1 MTTVKDVRGF
11 VAAGA
16 AGEMSSQPR
25 DPVCGMPAEAGSA
38 PTLDHEGERF
48 YFCSEFCKNAFAW
61 NPGAYV
67 LRAHAAA
74 GAEEPARIVAYF
86 SMEVAVDPR
95 MPTYSGGLGVLAG
108 DTLRSF
114 ADLRIPAIGVTLVHR
129 SGYFAQSLDAE
140 GRQLERP
147 ETWSP
152 EACLRPLPARVEV
165 PVEGR
170 AVRIKAWRFDIVG
183 GSGWV
188 IPLVLLDT
196 NVPENAEADRRLT
209 DWLYG
214 GDDRY
219 RLAQEVVLGV
229 GGVRMLRALGHLD
242 VQKVHLNEGHAS
254 LAALELLR
262 ATEEPPSW
270 DFHDVQRRCVFTTHT
285 PVAAGHD
292 QFSYELVQSVVGDL
306 VPREVLRMLGGQDRL
321 NMTRLALNLSGH
333 VNGVARRHREVSQD
347 MFPGYVIGSVTNG
360 VHSTTWTAEPLQRLF
375 DEYVPAW
382 REDPTMLRQAASI
395 PVGDLLAAHGVA
407 KRRLVELV
415 RDRTGRALGE
425 KALTIG
431 FARRATQY
439 KRADLVFSDLKRLRA
454 LSRIGKLQLVFAG
467 KAHPRD
473 GAGKEIIQRIARA
486 GRELG
491 GEVPVVYLENY
502 DVELAKVLVSGADL
516 WLNTPRRPLEASGTS
531 GMKAAHNGVPSLSV
545 LDGWWI
551 EGHVEGVTGWSIGG
565 SAAGPPGGVSDAAD
579 AEDLYAKLAVVL
591 QLFHG
596 EPERWGAIMRMTIA
610 LNASFFNTHRMV
622 QQYAS
627 SAYMS

>member
-1 MTTVKDVRGF
+1 M
-11 VAAGA
+11 
-16 AGEMSSQPR
+16 
-25 DPVCGMPAEAGSA
+25 PVDEGNALA
-38 PTLDHEGERF
+38 LDHEGERF
-48 YFCSEFCKNAFAW
+48 FFCSELCKNAFAW
-61 NPGAYV
+61 NAGAYA

-74 GAEEPARIVAYF
+74 DTEEAARIIAYF
-86 SMEVAVDPR
+86 SMEVAADPR

-114 ADLRIPAIGVTLVHR
+114 ADLRIPAIAVTLVHR

-147 ETWSP
+147 EVWVP
-152 EACLRPLPARVEV
+152 EACLRPLPARIEV
-165 PVEGR
+165 SIERRTVG
-170 AVRIKAWRFDIVG
+170 VKGWRYDIVG
-183 GSGWV
+183 SSGWV

-196 NVPENAEADRRLT
+196 NVPENADSDRRLT

-229 GGVRMLRALGHLD
+229 GGVRMLQALGHIDIEKL
-242 VQKVHLNEGHAS
+242 HLNEGHAS

-262 ATEEPPSW
+262 GAQQPLAW
-270 DFHDVQRRCVFTTHT
+270 NFHEVQRRCVFTTHT

-292 QFSYELVQSVVGDL
+292 QFGYELVQSVLGDL
-306 VPREVLRMLGGQDRL
+306 VPEDVLRMLGGQDRL

-333 VNGVARRHREVSQD
+333 VNGVARRHREISLE
-347 MFPGYVIGSVTNG
+347 MFPGYEIGNVTNG
-360 VHSTTWTAEPLQRLF
+360 VHSVTWTADAFRRLF
-375 DEYVPAW
+375 DRYVPVW

-395 PVGDLLAAHGVA
+395 PVAELLEAHRASKRQLIDLLRA
-407 KRRLVELV
+407 
-415 RDRTGRALGE
+415 RTGRALDEG
-425 KALTIG
+425 ALTIG

-439 KRADLVFSDLKRLRA
+439 KRADLIFSDLQRLRA
-454 LSRIGKLQLVFAG
+454 LRRVGKLQLVFSG

-473 GAGKEIIQRIARA
+473 GAGKEIIQHIVRA

-491 GEVPVVYLENY
+491 GDVPVVYVENY
-502 DVELAKVLVSGADL
+502 DVELAKAIVSGVDL

-565 SAAGPPGGVSDAAD
+565 TNAPAATDDAAD
-579 AEDLYAKLAVVL
+579 ADDLYTKLALVL
-591 QLFHG
+591 GLFQG
-596 EPERWGAIMRMTIA
+596 APEHWGAIMRMTIA

-627 SAYMS
+627 SAYLS